1 MIVGG
6 IQPSGSEGEKAVKYM
21 SFALAG
27 LFVVTIAAPA
37 SADAG
42 AMGVLNRNQARYE
55 FAGTTAEQTSKYFPP
70 QKAAEL
76 HVKLM
81 SSYTDCQETLPKLG
95 WNDQESFYYCSW
107 LHFNTSPKGGR
118 GVKALVTTG
127 FIGVHQP
134 NR

>member
-1 MIVGG
+1 M
-6 IQPSGSEGEKAVKYM
+6 KYV

-37 SADAG
+37 SADDG
-42 AMGVLNRNQARYE
+42 AMGFNRNQARYE
-55 FAGTTAEQTSKYFPP
+55 FSGTKAEQTSKYFPP

-76 HVKLM
+76 HLKLV
-81 SSYTDCQETLPKLG
+81 SNYTGCQETLRELS
-95 WNDQESFYYCSW
+95 WNDPESYYYCSW
-107 LHFNTSPKGGR
+107 LHFNMSHKGGR

-127 FIGVHQP
+127 FSGADQP

>member
-1 MIVGG
+1 M
-6 IQPSGSEGEKAVKYM
+6 KYV

-37 SADAG
+37 SADNG
-42 AMGVLNRNQARYE
+42 TISRNQARYE
-55 FAGTTAEQTSKYFPP
+55 FAGANAEQTSKYFPP

-76 HVKLM
+76 RVKLV
-81 SSYTDCQETLPKLG
+81 SNYAGCQETVHKLG

-107 LHFNTSPKGGR
+107 LHFNMSPKGGR

-127 FIGVHQP
+127 FSGADQP

>member
-6 IQPSGSEGEKAVKYM
+6 IQPSGSEGEKAVEYM

-37 SADAG
+37 SADVG
-42 AMGVLNRNQARYE
+42 TISRNQARYE
-55 FAGTTAEQTSKYFPP
+55 SAGTKAEQASKYFPP

-107 LHFNTSPKGGR
+107 LHFNISPKGGR